1 MDFIEETGPYRYIH
15 VQRLKY
21 MGQTELNKL
30 FRYWNIMLT
39 SNTCNL
45 TVTSR
50 FITHTCT
57 TTVNVNQLRIQT
69 FHNTEKLKR
78 EKGSRSVEIQ
88 R

>member
-1 MDFIEETGPYRYIH
+1 
-15 VQRLKY
+15 
-21 MGQTELNKL
+21 MGETELNKL
-30 FRYWNIMLT
+30 FRYWTIMLM
-39 SNTCNL
+39 SNTRNL

-50 FITHTCT
+50 FIIHTCT
-57 TTVNVNQLRIQT
+57 NTVNVNQLRIQK